1 MQTYTTGISLG
12 VSAPILQVWVEYS
25 TLVSVLIPDT
35 GIGASLLQLLL
46 LLITVIII
54 LIILPHIL
62 TWLSGSYVKSIE
74 TCVGYFFQ
82 YLSSR
87 LVLSGVEGSWCCSV
101 PALTLPVR
109 SREKQISILVLI
121 LFSSAPCS
129 CVSSSSPP
137 ATPPPCTGS
146 MKPDAL
152 VAPINIITPPRTHK
166 HSERCGDLASVSASN
181 LAGLQRDT
189 GEILLFGTVVDKLAL
204 LRWYFLGG
212 EFWFYMNNWDKTCKA
227 GVQLRDFKKK
237 KNLKVPYYTNFK
249 YVFVILD
256 STECNHLMSHFNNK
270 VVVISEASVSLMTCE
285 SCWRNVW
292 AHCDITKY
300 TSQINFDLPR
310 TVCLHTHLSEQWS
323 DHRHLRTDFCPDRV
337 HSRTRHRE

>member
-62 TWLSGSYVKSIE
+62 TWLSGSHVKSIE

-137 ATPPPCTGS
+137 QPLPP
-146 MKPDAL
+146 
-152 VAPINIITPPRTHK
+152 APAQWNQMH
-166 HSERCGDLASVSASN
+166 L
-181 LAGLQRDT
+181 
-189 GEILLFGTVVDKLAL
+189 L
-204 LRWYFLGG
+204 LRLTSSPLPAHTNTVKGVGIWPPSLHLIWLDCKETQERFCCLGLLLT
-212 EFWFYMNNWDKTCKA
+212 NWLC
-227 GVQLRDFKKK
+227 
-237 KNLKVPYYTNFK
+237 
-249 YVFVILD
+249 
-256 STECNHLMSHFNNK
+256 
-270 VVVISEASVSLMTCE
+270 
-285 SCWRNVW
+285 
-292 AHCDITKY
+292 
-300 TSQINFDLPR
+300 
-310 TVCLHTHLSEQWS
+310 
-323 DHRHLRTDFCPDRV
+323 
-337 HSRTRHRE
+337 